1 MWGLLVFWF
10 LSEDLPLFELGGLFC
25 LLEEN
30 GFLIIMANKS
40 CSLILATWYLSLLSD
55 HLLLLASL
63 AGSLF

>member
-1 MWGLLVFWF
+1 MWGLLVFWY

-30 GFLIIMANKS
+30 VFLIIMANKS
-40 CSLILATWYLSLLSD
+40 CSLILATWYFCLFD
-55 HLLLLASL
+55 HLLLLAFL